1 MDLTTDYGPLNNK
14 MQYDKVLSFIEDAK
28 KDGGVIEAGGRAMDR
43 KGYFIEPTIVS
54 GLKEGARLVDDE
66 QFGPVLPII
75 KFEDDD
81 DAITRA
87 NSTVFGLG
95 GSVWSADVAKA
106 NEMAS
111 RLQSGTVWVNEHLG
125 NTNGAPFGGFKQ
137 SGLGRECGM
146 ILHYYRLCYLCRNR
160 YLCNFI
166 KRTSKTKF
174 RQALLTLQFG
184 LKHSQQN

>member
-1 MDLTTDYGPLNNK
+1 MDPTTDYGPLNNK

-81 DAITRA
+81 DAVFRA
-87 NSTVFGLG
+87 NNTTFGLG

-106 NEMAS
+106 NEMAEKLEAGS
-111 RLQSGTVWVNEHLG
+111 VWVNEHGGLVA
-125 NTNGAPFGGFKQ
+125 GAPFGGFKH
-137 SGLGRECGM
+137 SGLGRERGSADKETWTE
-146 ILHYYRLCYLCRNR
+146 IQTL
-160 YLCNFI
+160 
-166 KRTSKTKF
+166 KTAKS
-174 RQALLTLQFG
+174 ATVA
-184 LKHSQQN
+184 